1 MQPKPPIHS
10 ADRQNKPVCYIPALT
25 GLRAIAAYLVFL
37 HHYNPAAPG
46 TFANRLFEQGYVG
59 VSIFFILSGFLIY
72 HRYADEYFEQ
82 ENWSWRT
89 YLQNRFARIFPLYAL
104 LLLVTV
110 GTNYLLG
117 RAMNWPLLGVN
128 LTLLKGFFDTYKFS
142 GIAQSWSLTVEACF
156 YLSAPLLFVFLR
168 RWGALPL
175 TAVLAIV
182 GLGLWATVGQIAWH
196 GLFGSLPFM
205 LFYTFFGRSFE
216 FIVGM
221 WLARRWH
228 QNRLPSLEY
237 AIIIGLLLIAAC
249 IFWQA
254 ILSMLTAN
262 PISLLWSEVVSY
274 NYVMPIGI
282 GVLFLGLLNQ
292 KSIVRQFLS
301 KPIMQ
306 TLGRSSYAFYLI
318 HIGIIANG
326 LHKVG
331 ITNHWLLFALLILIA
346 CGLYRFV
353 EKPAHEWLRMEP

>member
-1 MQPKPPIHS
+1 MQPKPPIYP
-10 ADRQNKPVCYIPALT
+10 ADCQNKPVCCIPALT

-37 HHYNPAAPG
+37 HHYNPAATG

-117 RAMNWPLLGVN
+117 RTMNWPLLGVN

-182 GLGLWATVGQIAWH
+182 GLGLWATVGQIA
-196 GLFGSLPFM
+196 
-205 LFYTFFGRSFE
+205 
-216 FIVGM
+216 
-221 WLARRWH
+221 
-228 QNRLPSLEY
+228 
-237 AIIIGLLLIAAC
+237 
-249 IFWQA
+249 
-254 ILSMLTAN
+254 
-262 PISLLWSEVVSY
+262 
-274 NYVMPIGI
+274 
-282 GVLFLGLLNQ
+282 
-292 KSIVRQFLS
+292 
-301 KPIMQ
+301 
-306 TLGRSSYAFYLI
+306 
-318 HIGIIANG
+318 
-326 LHKVG
+326 
-331 ITNHWLLFALLILIA
+331 
-346 CGLYRFV
+346 
-353 EKPAHEWLRMEP
+353 